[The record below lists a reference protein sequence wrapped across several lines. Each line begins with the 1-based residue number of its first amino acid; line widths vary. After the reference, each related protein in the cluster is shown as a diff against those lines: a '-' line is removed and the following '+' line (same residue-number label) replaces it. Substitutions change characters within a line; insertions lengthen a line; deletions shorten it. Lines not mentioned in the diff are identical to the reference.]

1 MPTIL
6 TSRFQDAL
14 NLAFELHQNQI
25 RKGSGVPYMAHLM
38 GVASLVLE
46 DGGSEDE
53 AIAGLLHDAV
63 EDQGGAAT
71 LELIRSRFGE
81 AVAAIVAG
89 CTDADTLPKPPWRP
103 RKEAYLAHLRTASP
117 EVRRVS
123 SADKLYNARAI
134 LADYRMVGEALWS
147 RFTGGKAGSLW
158 YYRGL
163 VEVFRETGVTPL
175 VEELDR
181 VVTEIEKLS
190 AVSYQLSAK

>member
-46 DGGSEDE
+46 DGGNEDE

-63 EDQGGAAT
+63 EDQGGVAT
-71 LELIRSRFGE
+71 LEQIRVRFGE
-81 AVAAIVAG
+81 PVAAIVQG
-89 CTDADTLPKPPWRP
+89 CTDADTLPKPPWRA
-103 RKEAYLAHLRTASP
+103 RKEAYLMHLRTAP
-117 EVRRVS
+117 PAVRRVS

-134 LADYRMVGEALWS
+134 LADYRVVGDALWG
-147 RFTGGKAGSLW
+147 RFTGGKEGSLW
-158 YYRGL
+158 YYRSL
-163 VEVFRETGVTPL
+163 VTIFQECGTTPM
-175 VEELDR
+175 VAELDR
-181 VVTEIEKLS
+181 VVTELETMAATKTLHH
-190 AVSYQLSAK
+190 Y